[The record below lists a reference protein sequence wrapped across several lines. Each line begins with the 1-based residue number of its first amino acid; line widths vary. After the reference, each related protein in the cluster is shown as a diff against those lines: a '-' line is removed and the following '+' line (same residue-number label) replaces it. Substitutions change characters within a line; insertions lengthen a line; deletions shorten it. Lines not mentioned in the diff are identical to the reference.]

1 MSFLQGRA
9 CFRRAI
15 FFLAL
20 FVLLCGVPALAAS
33 AESVSADLD
42 VGMAAAEQGD
52 YEKAFQ
58 IFEPLATAG
67 DAEAQHNLAIL
78 YRSGHGVEKDLG
90 KSRQWFLRAAEQG
103 IAAAQYNLGYMYDLG
118 EGVEQS
124 DRYAFLWYRKAAEQG
139 HPQAQANLGVMYANG
154 SGVAQ
159 DLKLAYVW
167 FNLAAAQGYVAA
179 FRNKQMLAE
188 AFSAEELESLRALSR
203 EYFQKYVWPF
213 QASGMMRRPQPH

>member
-1 MSFLQGRA
+1 MLFLKGHA
-9 CFRRAI
+9 CSRRAI
-15 FFLAL
+15 FFLAV
-20 FVLLCGVPALAAS
+20 FVLFCGMPVLAVS
-33 AESVSADLD
+33 AELD
-42 VGMAAAEQGD
+42 EGMAAAEQGD

-58 IFEPLATAG
+58 IFEPLAEAG
-67 DAEAQHNLAIL
+67 NAEAQHNLAIL
-78 YRSGHGVEKDLG
+78 YRGGHGVEKDLG
-90 KSRQWFLRAAEQG
+90 KSQHWFLRAAEQG

-154 SGVAQ
+154 SGVGQ

-179 FRNKQMLAE
+179 FKNKQILSE
-188 AFSAEELESLRALSR
+188 EFTAEELKALRALSR

-213 QASGMMRRPQPH
+213 QAAGMMRRPLPR